1 MAREPVPFIEIEA
14 VQEDFIA
21 LKEIP
26 RPLEKFLDFEN
37 NLKQPTTKFS
47 KIKNIN
53 KAPKT
58 LDVDKYQK
66 ASVQK
71 ANKPWES
78 FKDIPTKRQAKE
90 KLIDEEIDKIL
101 EISNYEL

>member
-1 MAREPVPFIEIEA
+1 M
-14 VQEDFIA
+14 D
-21 LKEIP
+21 
-26 RPLEKFLDFEN
+26 KFLDFEK

-58 LDVDKYQK
+58 LDADKYKK
-66 ASVQK
+66 ASVLK
-71 ANKPWES
+71 ANKPWEN
-78 FKDIPTKRQAKE
+78 FKDITTKRQIKE
-90 KLIDEEIDKIL
+90 KAIDEEIDKIL